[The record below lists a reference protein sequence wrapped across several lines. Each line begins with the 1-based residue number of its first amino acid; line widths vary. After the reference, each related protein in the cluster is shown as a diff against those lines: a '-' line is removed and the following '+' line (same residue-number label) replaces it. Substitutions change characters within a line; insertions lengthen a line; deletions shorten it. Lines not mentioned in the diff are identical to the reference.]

1 MMGSSVQWLL
11 PTLTFV
17 GTSAIRNYGTKT
29 CPALPLHR
37 DGHALTVELKTTIQ
51 TTALIRPFVTARNA
65 LDHQIAEHPEL
76 QSAVT
81 LTMDSALEM
90 HAPSNTFAS
99 HARAP
104 TLVSPVLTGD
114 QQPTPSEAIWPRR
127 PLIIE
132 CDQVP
137 HRPLLT
143 SKQTIHPHNKLLQ
156 HNLCSKRLDN
166 LQNANPL
173 EHALCTKGLPQS
185 HIPGTTTSQHPHH
198 IKQPEH
204 PCTIVSSTEA
214 LHPPLDT
221 CTTVQKVLHLHSEHL
236 SSQLQHLINV
246 HNLNSKPRTPINL
259 HALQNELLFHPDQAF
274 VHSLIHNLQHG
285 CNIGYT
291 GPQFSHTS
299 NNLPSSFQNPNIL
312 DTNIAEECRMGRML
326 GPFQAP
332 PLPNFRCSGLGLVP
346 KHDGGWRAIYHLSA
360 PYGSSINDFINP
372 NDYTL
377 SYCSVDDAFAI
388 ISALGKGAVMAK
400 IDLKNAFRLI
410 PVRPEDWNLLGIQW
424 RDRFYIDICLPFGL
438 RSAPSLFNQLA
449 DAIHWSLQHNHGVR
463 HVLHYL
469 DDFFTAGLPGTTE
482 CSDNLQ
488 AMLSLCNNISAP
500 VKTSKVEGPSTQ
512 LTFLGIVIDTEHMTA
527 SISLERKADLLL
539 SIQSLRKK
547 DKCTKHQLL
556 SLVGKLSFA
565 CKVVPAGRIFLR
577 RLIDL
582 SCKVSRMHHHL
593 RLCTDAYLDL
603 DWWLAFLPTWNGT
616 SYILEST
623 WSTSPSMSLFTDASG
638 RLGWGAYWSGH
649 WIQSPWSCDQVNR
662 DIVWKELFAIAS
674 AVNTWG
680 HHWPR
685 KKVLIHCDNQAVVE
699 IWKKGTT
706 NCPNIMSL
714 VRMLYFC
721 AAKYNIHVLITHI
734 AGTDNCIA
742 DALSRFQVHRFH
754 QLAPRAASNP
764 DTIRAWPTQLLRDCS
779 ATINP

>member
-1 MMGSSVQWLL
+1 
-11 PTLTFV
+11 
-17 GTSAIRNYGTKT
+17 
-29 CPALPLHR
+29 
-37 DGHALTVELKTTIQ
+37 
-51 TTALIRPFVTARNA
+51 
-65 LDHQIAEHPEL
+65 
-76 QSAVT
+76 
-81 LTMDSALEM
+81 
-90 HAPSNTFAS
+90 
-99 HARAP
+99 
-104 TLVSPVLTGD
+104 
-114 QQPTPSEAIWPRR
+114 
-127 PLIIE
+127 
-132 CDQVP
+132 
-137 HRPLLT
+137 
-143 SKQTIHPHNKLLQ
+143 
-156 HNLCSKRLDN
+156 
-166 LQNANPL
+166 
-173 EHALCTKGLPQS
+173 
-185 HIPGTTTSQHPHH
+185 
-198 IKQPEH
+198 
-204 PCTIVSSTEA
+204 
-214 LHPPLDT
+214 
-221 CTTVQKVLHLHSEHL
+221 
-236 SSQLQHLINV
+236 
-246 HNLNSKPRTPINL
+246 
-259 HALQNELLFHPDQAF
+259 
-274 VHSLIHNLQHG
+274 
-285 CNIGYT
+285 
-291 GPQFSHTS
+291 
-299 NNLPSSFQNPNIL
+299 
-312 DTNIAEECRMGRML
+312 MGRML